1 MLKRCSPRSRTSAVS
16 GNGSASASAAPFFP
30 VKKLASSCSVPRAM
44 VPSTSGRALEASL
57 KNMLSRSGWPT
68 GVLCMS
74 CRHPPLTIAAPSRQT
89 AASRPETDIGPRTP
103 VLGLRFDFID
113 LTRIE
118 RLEKIQRLRAIEL
131 RIGRLDQQKELVPA
145 GVLEA
150 RHVEDRVIRLRQPVQ
165 HDHPEHRGDRGEE
178 DRQLEH

>member
-1 MLKRCSPRSRTSAVS
+1 MLKRCWPRSSTSAVS
-16 GNGSASASAAPFFP
+16 AKGSASASAAPFFP

-44 VPSTSGRALEASL
+44 VPSTSGRALEAFL

-74 CRHPPLTIAAPSRQT
+74 CRQPPLITAAPSRHT
-89 AASRPETDIGPRTP
+89 AASRPETDIGPRTS

-118 RLEKIQRLRAIEL
+118 RLQKIQRLGAIEL
-131 RIGRLDQQKELVPA
+131 RIGRFDEQKELVPA
-145 GVLEA
+145 GV
-150 RHVEDRVIRLRQPVQ
+150 VETPPV
-165 HDHPEHRGDRGEE
+165 EERGVTLGRA
-178 DRQLEH
+178 